1 MLPKY
6 KLVDEVVRE
15 QNIHYYNVPRLGSY
29 LAVKLEYESCLF
41 EEAFDEAVL
50 NYADV
55 ALQKHEQQVKKNEWE
70 EQQAE
75 EKLAKEENGEDYS
88 PEEKEWDEVK
98 PAPFKTKKV
107 QYVVCLN
114 TMGKDRKYN
123 EDQKLYALR
132 TVQMFRDRW
141 EALERENLENDVLA
155 KLGRQEYDK
164 VYKELYEAQDQ
175 SELEKIVEDAI
186 ANHMPAEGEENISDG
201 EKAMVGHKSK
211 FLKVLSTFYAPNQAA
226 QHRAKQER
234 LDKEKLKSA
243 GGDRA

>member
-1 MLPKY
+1 
-6 KLVDEVVRE
+6 
-15 QNIHYYNVPRLGSY
+15 
-29 LAVKLEYESCLF
+29 
-41 EEAFDEAVL
+41 
-50 NYADV
+50 
-55 ALQKHEQQVKKNEWE
+55 
-70 EQQAE
+70 
-75 EKLAKEENGEDYS
+75 
-88 PEEKEWDEVK
+88 
-98 PAPFKTKKV
+98 
-107 QYVVCLN
+107 
-114 TMGKDRKYN
+114 MGKDRKYN
-123 EDQKLYALR
+123 EDQRLYALR

-141 EALERENLENDVLA
+141 EALEKENLENDVLA

-201 EKAMVGHKSK
+201 EKAMLGHKSK